1 VTVRRSSGGLALA
14 AGLAT
19 AALLAFVL
27 LPVVAI
33 FARTTP
39 GALLA
44 QVHSPAALR
53 ALGVSLKTSLI
64 ALVAILVVGTPVA
77 YVLARARS
85 RAAGVVTTLL
95 ELPLVL
101 PPAVAGIGLLAAF
114 GRNGLLGGPLRAA
127 GIELPFTQ
135 AAVVLALV
143 FVAMPFHVR
152 QAFAAFRSVDPELL
166 AASRTLGAGPA
177 RTFVRVALPLAS
189 PGLTAGAALAWARA
203 LGEFGATL
211 LFAGSF
217 EGRTQTL
224 PLAIYA
230 NLQDFPVALAMAGML
245 VAVSAGLLVGVKLAL
260 RGGEPFEAPLVVAP
274 AT

>member
-1 VTVRRSSGGLALA
+1 MAVVVRSERRAPWALA
-14 AGLAT
+14 VGAGLAT
-19 AALLAFVL
+19 ALLLGFIVLPLLAIFLRTSPGTL
-27 LPVVAI
+27 LSQLRSPV
-33 FARTTP
+33 
-39 GALLA
+39 AL
-44 QVHSPAALR
+44 QALR
-53 ALGVSLKTSLI
+53 VSLRSSLI
-64 ALVAILVVGTPVA
+64 ALAAILVIGTPAA
-77 YVLARARS
+77 YLLSRARF
-85 RAAGVVTTLL
+85 RGAALVTTLV

-101 PPAVAGIGLLAAF
+101 PPAVAGIGLLVAF
-114 GRNGLLGGPLRAA
+114 GRNGILGAPLRAL

-152 QAFAAFRSVDPELL
+152 LAMAAFRSVDPELL

-217 EGRTQTL
+217 QGRTQTL

-230 NLQDFPVALAMAGML
+230 QISDIPVALAMAGLL
-245 VAVSAGLLVGVKLAL
+245 VAVSAGLLVGIKLL
-260 RGGEPFEAPLVVAP
+260 FRGGDPF
-274 AT
+274 